1 MNRISPYFKQ
11 VRHYTRKFYYIPYDE
26 QYESRDFTRSK
37 IQTGKMTVPPHL
49 SDDMKDTLIK
59 LYPKSFVFLG
69 YSKNIKYTCKTLKE
83 IQFEKDH
90 PLG

>member
-37 IQTGKMTVPPHL
+37 IQTDKMTVPQHL
-49 SDDMKDTLIK
+49 SNDIKDILIK
-59 LYPKSFVFLG
+59 MSPNDFGFLG
-69 YSKNIKYTCKTLKE
+69 YSNIKYTCKTRKE
-83 IQFEKDH
+83 IQFEKDY
-90 PLG
+90 PFG